1 MSTILVLA
9 GCSMLYLYR
18 LWWLGRL
25 AVMVLDLRLHGC
37 KLHSRLPH
45 LVLGWVAVFGG
56 QTTSVFH
63 QAAQTNSASYPQWDR
78 K

>member
-1 MSTILVLA
+1 MNTILVLA
-9 GCSMLYLYR
+9 GCSMLYHYR
-18 LWWLGRL
+18 LWWRGSL
-25 AVMVLDLRLHGC
+25 AVVVLDLQLDGCELHARQLRLI
-37 KLHSRLPH
+37 
-45 LVLGWVAVFGG
+45 LGWVTVLNG